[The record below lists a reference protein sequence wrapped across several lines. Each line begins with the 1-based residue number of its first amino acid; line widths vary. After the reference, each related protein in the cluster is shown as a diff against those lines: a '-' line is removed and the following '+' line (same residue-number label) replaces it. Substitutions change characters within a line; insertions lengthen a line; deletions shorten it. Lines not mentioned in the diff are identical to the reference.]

1 MEIYLNDI
9 QFSNKFFIFKIRND
23 FNEDFLVIHIK
34 QLEAFVIQKYY
45 FFEIELINFI
55 ITIYN
60 LINYTVNRF
69 YNFGKVKIEI
79 DMVYEKQLV

>member
-45 FFEIELINFI
+45 FFEIELINFL

-69 YNFGKVKIEI
+69 YNFGRVKIEI
-79 DMVYEKQLV
+79 DMVYEK

>member
-23 FNEDFLVIHIK
+23 FNEDFLVINIK

-45 FFEIELINFI
+45 FFEIELINFL

-79 DMVYEKQLV
+79 DMVYEK